1 MRAWSRNALF
11 ACTSQIFMPAVL
23 PAGFAKKL
31 GDAPSGIEQAEI
43 PAAPKA
49 DFYPLSPTQ
58 VSLYFESQMDPD
70 GLSYNMPGAFYLPK
84 GTELSR
90 LEQAFTQVVSEE
102 TLLRTGF
109 VFGPAGLGQKVFSPT
124 RFALNTLEA
133 ESFEQA
139 KAQFVRP
146 FQLEQP
152 PLLRAAIWRDQA
164 GRDVLFVDIHHI
176 ICDGISTPLLMK
188 RVDQAYGMDILPDR
202 GIQYKD
208 YSWYLQQRGEDDA
221 AQKYWAD
228 QLSAPPQPLELPTDR
243 PRQKAFDYAGA
254 KLHFT
259 LGERQSTACERY
271 CEQNGL
277 SPYMLFSAA
286 FGLVL
291 SRLSGQSDFL
301 IGTPVSGRTS
311 PQLWQVLGAFIH
323 TLPLRLRPEPQLG
336 ISAYL
341 EQVRQSVL
349 QMIEHQDCS
358 LEALQ
363 KLYQQ
368 AGGRRERC
376 IV

>member
-1 MRAWSRNALF
+1 MEW
-11 ACTSQIFMPAVL
+11 IFCP
-23 PAGFAKKL
+23 
-31 GDAPSGIEQAEI
+31 I
-43 PAAPKA
+43 
-49 DFYPLSPTQ
+49 
-58 VSLYFESQMDPD
+58 
-70 GLSYNMPGAFYLPK
+70 GAFNI
-84 GTELSR
+84 R
-90 LEQAFTQVVSEE
+90 II
-102 TLLRTGF
+102 
-109 VFGPAGLGQKVFSPT
+109 AGICSSAAKMT
-124 RFALNTLEA
+124 RR
-133 ESFEQA
+133 
-139 KAQFVRP
+139 K
-146 FQLEQP
+146 
-152 PLLRAAIWRDQA
+152 
-164 GRDVLFVDIHHI
+164 
-176 ICDGISTPLLMK
+176 
-188 RVDQAYGMDILPDR
+188 
-202 GIQYKD
+202 
-208 YSWYLQQRGEDDA
+208 
-221 AQKYWAD
+221 KYWAD

-368 AGGRRERC
+368 AGGQEGALYRVMFSYRPVSEEDFALHGEKMQYIPIETATSKLDLSLEAAKTAGHFEFFLEYATALFDEASMQLFSRSYC
-376 IV
+376 AALAELVGGEAGSLAEVTALAAADRIALYEKPCRMRMPT